1 MIEQSNFSLAHDFSV
16 PEAQRL
22 ADLTGI
28 LLDLEAVE
36 QLCSRLMAE
45 VDAMKARPLL
55 EVHVIGGEPEERR
68 SVPNVGLEDW
78 LFRDS
83 LFAAA
88 VVRYMRTHGTGVRYG
103 IPVEWIGALPQS
115 LQNGHK
121 YLKNLRDKFIAHS
134 VSALED
140 NQVQVFVR
148 ASDPYP
154 SGVTGVSISPGRFYG
169 GGDNDIALL
178 QALVTSLR
186 AKVKEEIRLE
196 TETVLSFARSLPRSV
211 IQARGTEEGPLPFPI
226 DRHAGLKR
234 EKFR

>member
-1 MIEQSNFSLAHDFSV
+1 MIDQRNFSLAHEFSV

-28 LLDLEAVE
+28 ILDLEAVE
-36 QLCSRLMAE
+36 KICSRLVAE

-55 EVHVIGGEPEERR
+55 EVAVIGGELEERR

-88 VVRYMRTHGTGVRYG
+88 VMRYMRTHGTGVRYG
-103 IPVEWIGALPQS
+103 IPVEWVEALPQP

-134 VSALED
+134 VNALED

-148 ASDPYP
+148 ASDPNP
-154 SGVTGVSISPGRFYG
+154 SGVTGVSVSPGRFYG
-169 GGDNDIALL
+169 GGDKDIALL
-178 QALVTSLR
+178 RSLVTSLM

-196 TETVLSFARSLPRSV
+196 TEIVLSFARSLPRSV
-211 IQARGTEEGPLPFPI
+211 IEGRGTEEKPLPFPI
-226 DRHAGLKR
+226 DRYAERRRK
-234 EKFR
+234 KF